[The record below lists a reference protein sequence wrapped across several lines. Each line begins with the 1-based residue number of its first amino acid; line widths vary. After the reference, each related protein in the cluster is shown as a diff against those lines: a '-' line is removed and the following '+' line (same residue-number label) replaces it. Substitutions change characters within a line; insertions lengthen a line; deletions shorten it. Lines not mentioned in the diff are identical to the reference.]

1 MPERPPDNPT
11 PDPDRPAA
19 DIALPVLLE
28 GLLFVAPGPVSVDEL
43 AKAIEVTPAEAQAG
57 LTALADS
64 LAARGVRLQHIGAR
78 VRLVTAPEMG
88 PVVQRFLGLA
98 LEPPLS
104 PAVLETLA
112 IIAYRQPVTR
122 PQIEMVRG
130 VSADHAVRTLL
141 ARGLIEEV
149 GRAEGV
155 GRPIL
160 YAPTARFLEHFGLT
174 DLEGLPPLEDDA
186 GGPGGAQ

>member
-1 MPERPPDNPT
+1 MPERPPDSPT
-11 PDPDRPAA
+11 PDPDRPVA
-19 DIALPVLLE
+19 DIALPALLE
-28 GLLFVAPGPVSVDEL
+28 GLLFVAPGPASVEEL
-43 AKAIEVTPAEAQAG
+43 AKAMEMTPDEVQVG
-57 LTALADS
+57 LKE
-64 LAARGVRLQHIGAR
+64 LAAVLVTRGVRLQHIGAR

-141 ARGLIEEV
+141 VRGLIEEV

-186 GGPGGAQ
+186 AQPG

>member
-1 MPERPPDNPT
+1 MHERPPDSPASSH
-11 PDPDRPAA
+11 DRPPT
-19 DIALPVLLE
+19 DIPLPVLLE
-28 GLLFVAPGPVSVDEL
+28 GLLFVAPGPVAPADL
-43 AKAIEVTPAEAQAG
+43 AKALEIAPEQVEAG
-57 LTALADS
+57 LAELVAN
-64 LAARGVRLQHIGAR
+64 LAARGVRVQRIGSR
-78 VRLVTAPEMG
+78 VRLVTAPELG
-88 PVVQRFLGLA
+88 SAVQRFLGLA

-112 IIAYRQPVTR
+112 IIAYRQPVTK
-122 PQIEMVRG
+122 PQIELVRG

-174 DLEGLPPLEDDA
+174 DLASLPPLEDDTA
-186 GGPGGAQ
+186 QPG

>member
-1 MPERPPDNPT
+1 MHERPPDSPPT
-11 PDPDRPAA
+11 GPDRPLT
-19 DIALPVLLE
+19 DTPLPVVLE
-28 GLLFVAPGPVSVDEL
+28 GLLFVAPGPVAIDDL
-43 AKAIEVTPAEAQAG
+43 AKALDIAPAAVEAG
-57 LTALADS
+57 LTQ
-64 LAARGVRLQHIGAR
+64 LAAGLATRGVRVQRIGAR
-78 VRLVTAPEMG
+78 VRLVSAPELG
-88 PVVQRFLGLA
+88 AVVQRFLGLA
-98 LEPPLS
+98 TEPPLS
-104 PAVLETLA
+104 PSVLETLA

-122 PQIEMVRG
+122 PQIELVRG

-174 DLEGLPPLEDDA
+174 DLAGLPPLEDDTA
-186 GGPGGAQ
+186 QPG